1 MLLLYHEEEQ
11 SYKEEIEELMSDVK
25 TIVSTAIGENYF
37 SVEDY
42 EKIQIR
48 MKDLLSQG
56 VFWLQREDPKR
67 FTYDIKDFLKW
78 ICDFVENKELQDKE
92 DEF

>member
-1 MLLLYHEEEQ
+1 M
-11 SYKEEIEELMSDVK
+11 SYYEGDEPSYQEEIEGLMSDVQN
-25 TIVSTAIGENYF
+25 IVSTAMDEDYF
-37 SVEDY
+37 GVEEY

-48 MKDLLSQG
+48 MKDLLEQG

-67 FTYDIKDFLKW
+67 FIYDIKDFLKW
-78 ICDFVENKELQDKE
+78 ICDFVEHKERQDKE